1 MKDQIDNVLAD
12 RQTTHGNYADTSRT
26 AQHLR
31 QAMREGN
38 NWFILTDMQRESL
51 DMIAM
56 KIARIMSG
64 DPSHADHWDDI
75 TGYARLVS
83 VELHNKPERPGA
95 VRPGGMIP
103 IDPLGVPAHAT
114 SDNQARSAL
123 EQIASLTTRP
133 RAVE

>member
-12 RQTTHGNYADTSRT
+12 RQATHGHYADTART

-38 NWFILTDMQRESL
+38 NWAILTDMQRESL

-56 KIARIMSG
+56 KVARIMSG

-83 VELHNKPERPGA
+83 VELHARAADKVTLAGRTSMMPAPDPRAELERLAQTGA
-95 VRPGGMIP
+95 AP
-103 IDPLGVPAHAT
+103 
-114 SDNQARSAL
+114 
-123 EQIASLTTRP
+123 RP

>member
-12 RQTTHGNYADTSRT
+12 RRTTHGDYADTART

-31 QAMREGN
+31 GAMREGN
-38 NWFILTDMQRESL
+38 NWAILTDTQRESL

-56 KIARIMSG
+56 KIARILSG
-64 DPSHADHWDDI
+64 DPQHADHWDDI

-83 VELHNKPERPGA
+83 TSLHDKQKEAADSSRRDPREELERLA
-95 VRPGGMIP
+95 
-103 IDPLGVPAHAT
+103 
-114 SDNQARSAL
+114 N
-123 EQIASLTTRP
+123 TRP

>member
-1 MKDQIDNVLAD
+1 MADQIDNVLAD

-38 NWFILTDMQRESL
+38 NWAILTDMQRESL

-56 KIARIMSG
+56 KIARVLSG

-83 VELHNKPERPGA
+83 KTLHAKP
-95 VRPGGMIP
+95 
-103 IDPLGVPAHAT
+103 D
-114 SDNQARSAL
+114 
-123 EQIASLTTRP
+123 TTRHGGQVVTNTTTDRDARDELMRLAARPAP

>member
-1 MKDQIDNVLAD
+1 MKDQIDKVLAD

-38 NWFILTDMQRESL
+38 NWSILTDMQRESL

-56 KIARIMSG
+56 KIARVLSG
-64 DPSHADHWDDI
+64 NPAYADHWDDI
-75 TGYARLVS
+75 TGYARLVAVS
-83 VELHNKPERPGA
+83 LRESPLTKIAPAIITPDPREELAKLA
-95 VRPGGMIP
+95 VRP
-103 IDPLGVPAHAT
+103 A
-114 SDNQARSAL
+114 
-123 EQIASLTTRP
+123 P

>member
-12 RQTTHGNYADTSRT
+12 RQTTHGNYADTART

-38 NWFILTDMQRESL
+38 NWSILTDTQRESL

-56 KIARIMSG
+56 KIARILSG
-64 DPSHADHWDDI
+64 DPQHADHWDDI

-83 VELHNKPERPGA
+83 TALHDKPKPVDPRAELERLA
-95 VRPGGMIP
+95 
-103 IDPLGVPAHAT
+103 
-114 SDNQARSAL
+114 Q
-123 EQIASLTTRP
+123 RP

>member
-1 MKDQIDNVLAD
+1 MADQIDNVLAD
-12 RQTTHGNYADTSRT
+12 RQTTHGSYADTART

-38 NWFILTDMQRESL
+38 NWAILSDMQRESL

-64 DPSHADHWDDI
+64 DPDHADHWDDI

-83 VELHNKPERPGA
+83 IELHGKPERPAA
-95 VRPGGMIP
+95 VRPGGTIP
-103 IDPLGVPAHAT
+103 IDPHGKP
-114 SDNQARSAL
+114 D
-123 EQIASLTTRP
+123 P
-133 RAVE
+133 RAELERLAATQDLPRVPHKRVAE